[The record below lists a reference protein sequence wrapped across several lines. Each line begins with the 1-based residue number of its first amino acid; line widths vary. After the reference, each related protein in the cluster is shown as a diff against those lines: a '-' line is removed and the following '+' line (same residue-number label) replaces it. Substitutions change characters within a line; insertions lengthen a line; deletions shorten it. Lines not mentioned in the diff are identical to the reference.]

1 MEIYNNK
8 ADEYKHKYDRSIN
21 HAVFFAICTIIYPI
35 AILFSLFFIIPF
47 GKKYMRKHQE
57 ELVSKGIL
65 SDTNELDDL
74 RLIHFVLFTLF
85 IFLSPLLFIIY
96 LFKAIYFKYHLTIS
110 KKSY

>member
-1 MEIYNNK
+1 MEIYNK

-35 AILFSLFFIIPF
+35 AILFSLLFIIPF

-57 ELVSKGIL
+57 ELISKGIL
-65 SDTNELDDL
+65 SDANELDDL
-74 RLIHFVLFTLF
+74 RLIHFVLSTLF

-110 KKSY
+110 KKSD